1 MRELAFFCILAL
13 TITSPVAAQSSSSNW
28 YPSSIALPAGHQYPC
43 ALTALPLDLTG
54 VPAEDKRYVNHI
66 YAMLLKCVQAKVV
79 MTDTILSENQSSA
92 GAYSRYYA
100 DTYAA
105 LQTIM
110 KEPVPNS
117 GLEPFRN
124 AVSTAIVTQMKFFD
138 KASKERQKGTSA
150 ADVLKLPEGRQ
161 ASQLLMTAWNAMQSR
176 YPSMSQSVKD
186 STYHH
191 LCALDLF

>member
-1 MRELAFFCILAL
+1 MLAL
-13 TITSPVAAQSSSSNW
+13 TVALPVAAQNNSSNW

-54 VPAEDKRYVNHI
+54 VPADDKRFINHV
-66 YAMLLKCVQAKVV
+66 YAMLLRCVQAKVV
-79 MTDTILSENQSSA
+79 MTDTILSENQSYAS
-92 GAYSRYYA
+92 AYSRYYA
-100 DTYAA
+100 ETYEA
-105 LQTIM
+105 LQKIT
-110 KEPVPNS
+110 KEPSPNV

-124 AVSTAIVTQMKFFD
+124 AVSTAIVTQMKFFE

-150 ADVLKLPEGRQ
+150 ADVLKIPEGRQ
-161 ASQLLMTAWNAMQSR
+161 ASQLLMTAWNAMQTR
-176 YPSMSQSVKD
+176 YPAMSPSVKD